1 MIRQLSSALSRC
13 VAHAPVGRSF
23 RIAAAVACRPAN
35 LALAVL
41 LLSSCDQSKI
51 QVYRIPK
58 ENVQVAMGSGCGAV
72 VPPPPSAPVKWTKPE
87 GWEEQPLSEMR
98 QGSFRASGSNG
109 KTADISVVSFPGDA
123 GGVESNVNRWRSQVQ
138 LPPLASEAIG
148 GAAQRLTVNGKEA
161 LLVDVQT
168 PNRADKPARILGA
181 ILQTADRSWFVKMTG
196 DPDFLESQK
205 PKFLEFVQ
213 SFQFK
218 NTPAAA
224 GEDAG
229 PNTVK
234 STNDKQ

>member
-1 MIRQLSSALSRC
+1 MITHFCALSRC
-13 VAHAPVGRSF
+13 AAHAPVGKSF
-23 RIAAAVACRPAN
+23 RIAAALACRPAN

-58 ENVQVAMGSGCGAV
+58 ENVQVAMESGSSAI

-98 QGSFRASGSNG
+98 QGSFRASGPNG
-109 KTADISVVSFPGDA
+109 QTADISVVSFPGDA

-138 LPPLASEAIG
+138 LPPLAGEAMG
-148 GAAQRLTVNGKEA
+148 GAVQHLTANGKDA

-168 PNRADKPARILGA
+168 PNGAGKPARILGA

-205 PKFLEFVQ
+205 TRFLEFVQ
-213 SFQFK
+213 SFEFE
-218 NTPAAA
+218 NTPPVAW
-224 GEDAG
+224 EDGA

>member
-1 MIRQLSSALSRC
+1 VITHLSSALSRC
-13 VAHAPVGRSF
+13 VAHAPIGKSF
-23 RIAAAVACRPAN
+23 RISAAVAFHPAN

-41 LLSSCDQSKI
+41 LFSSCDQSKI

-58 ENVQVAMGSGCGAV
+58 ENVQVAMESGSGAIA
-72 VPPPPSAPVKWTKPE
+72 PPPPSTPVKWTKPE

-98 QGSFRASGSNG
+98 QGSFRAGGPNG

-148 GAAQRLTVNGKEA
+148 GAVQHLTVNGKDA

-168 PNRADKPARILGA
+168 PNGAGKPARILGA
-181 ILQTADRSWFVKMTG
+181 ILQAADRSWFVKMAG

-205 PKFLEFVQ
+205 PRFLEFVQ
-213 SFQFK
+213 SFQFE
-218 NTPAAA
+218 NTLPAA
-224 GEDAG
+224 GEDAS